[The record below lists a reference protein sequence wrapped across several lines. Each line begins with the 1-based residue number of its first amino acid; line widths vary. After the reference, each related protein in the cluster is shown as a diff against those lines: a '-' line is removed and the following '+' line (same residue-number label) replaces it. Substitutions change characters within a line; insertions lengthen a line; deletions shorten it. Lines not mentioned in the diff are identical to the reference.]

1 MKISIYLE
9 NNLLDTNED
18 SIIAL
23 TLCYSYVED
32 PTTIA
37 GDYSKTISIPGTV
50 NNNRIF
56 GHIWNIDR
64 EILNATDGSNTGV
77 HFNASKRTEAKIF
90 MDNDL
95 FKKGYVQLNTINKN
109 NGKISYEITFFSEL
123 CNMLHSIMDSS
134 LGTLEF
140 PGKLA
145 HIINSESLEK
155 NIKNIGPIIEN
166 STANLS
172 DYVKYGLSIDGVF
185 DNFNADKWLTWDTT
199 NKKYVIADIDNNG
212 TNYDTAM
219 LFEAPSNR
227 IRPYIKISSLLNQI
241 RDDYNSKN
249 DIKLSFNDPY
259 FFNSSNPYVS
269 KLVMSGK
276 TYDTDN
282 NQSGTTALSFDDFS
296 VSNNDTVTIKAKGEY
311 ADLNGVMDFSSLSVI
326 PHITL
331 EAMLAFNGVLNQ
343 NGYSQA
349 VSSAVYSYGRQFTV
363 NDSIVPLFFL
373 AQVNDDGTE
382 TGTIYNMYM
391 ENYVVSEHTNYNIY
405 LGQDKD
411 SHNTVITPLIYETT
425 RNTNTFE
432 LAFKNCVFRDT
443 QTYLDCSETPCRYVE
458 THVYDKK
465 YTNLSSEYGSP
476 EIDDYSTDNN
486 DKQGVTDFFP
496 FRFSYSNLKPGKYI
510 LKVRIKT
517 KPSYLKIRNYADYP
531 FGDDKINI
539 GVTSLTMRGRFNTKF
554 GVNELKNGNSQFIY
568 RNWQP
573 LQAFIANT
581 LEDTTVDTT
590 SGVNWSMSTGAGT
603 VPGSIVSFNDM
614 VDSETTQGDFLVNYT
629 KLFGLVYDSD
639 SVNDD
644 STIRICSRN
653 YYHRDYK
660 IIDWTDKID
669 YSQSFK
675 QVPLSFNTKYLTLNY
690 NPSES
695 YYAKKYSSTYDMEY
709 GTQLVDTGYEFNA
722 DSSAL
727 ISNQMFTQCI
737 PVKNEGLMRGI
748 APGFFDKDN
757 NERSPIDGQYSLLF
771 WDDTTFRPQIMVYDD
786 NEIFHNESIGGD
798 ENMCFVD
805 SSALKE
811 HGGLALHEKY
821 LNIPAPQA
829 LLSSSYGTVSTDL
842 GYPRSSFAGYT
853 VASYPSSG
861 TIYSGYWDNYIRSL
875 YDPNT
880 QIITA
885 YVYLKPVEV
894 LKFSFKNFIKIKDTL
909 WHPNKITDYNPLS
922 QKPVQVELVKVNDI
936 NAYTNSSIK
945 WYEYFRA
952 EFNVYSNDSTVQAA
966 ALLTPNTGGVVTGSS
981 ANQYYGN
988 YLYGTQWTQSFSYV
1002 QPYNG
1007 IDKIEAF
1014 YYDEFGVKQDCS
1026 EWFNI
1031 STLTFTC
1038 RKPVPSDI
1046 TVNIKVVESGVQY
1059 YSVSTLLENAKAT
1072 WVEPS
1077 QETTRLRQGSPLAVE
1092 LSSLFP
1098 NDESYKFNYCTVTE
1112 NSIDKTNEYFNKST
1126 MTVKISSISGNVVI
1140 NCSYLQFEDVLLPWI
1155 GSGNVS
1161 GNAAYFDTSVSI
1173 IPTNSHSYSI
1183 YCGGSY
1189 TGNDSN
1195 NYFPLIYAQGKVA
1208 DNSGSGIPSSYND
1221 VKCGIGM
1228 NSAQSF
1234 GQGFSYQYPSTAFDN
1249 FPVSHKF
1256 NINTES
1262 SKINYFRMNSGS
1274 NVFMQSYASDWYNV
1288 FALNERQVFKAA
1300 PSNSSF
1306 TSYVKKTT
1314 FKIFKKDDANAAT
1327 NMRLSF
1333 LELCPNDALTTTNRF
1348 TPMMHYFDYGY
1359 APCLYDAYTGEYLN
1373 AVYAQYLE
1381 YDLDDQSDI
1390 PVQWISSTA
1399 VLDGTS
1405 PTGSCYFNTNVFMEE
1420 TTDASVG
1427 FEINASLHY
1436 VNQETVT
1443 LFHTTPEIVEL
1454 DEEGRHILISNR
1466 VDVTNK
1472 TPTMYYGAYNA
1483 SNTEIPDYQM
1493 YTLQYGN
1500 MANDVRTRISI
1511 MPIKKAGEWTA
1522 AMKVQGKGTSGS
1534 SEQIIKTGH
1543 SNVFLFK
1550 NMNNNSAPQGIRLFS
1565 FAKFTGYGNTFK
1577 YTNNLVPVLHFTG
1590 TKEVTVSNEGIKAP
1604 IGYVPCLYDT
1614 ITGEYCYASGG
1625 KPTWG
1630 LRHNS

>member
-95 FKKGYVQLNTINKN
+95 FKKGYVQLNTINNN
-109 NGKISYEITFFSEL
+109 NGKISYEITFFSVL

-199 NKKYVIADIDNNG
+199 NKKYVIADIDNSG

-227 IRPYIKISSLLNQI
+227 IRPFIKISSLLNQI

-296 VSNNDTVTIKAKGEY
+296 VSNNDTVTIKAKGDY

-331 EAMLAFNGVLNQ
+331 EVMLAFNGVLNQ
-343 NGYSQA
+343 NSYRQA
-349 VSSAVYSYGRQFTV
+349 ITSAVYSSGRQFTV

-382 TGTIYNMYM
+382 TGTIYNMHM
-391 ENYVVSEHTNYNIY
+391 ENYTVSEHTNYNIY

-465 YTNLSSEYGSP
+465 YTNLLTEYISSE
-476 EIDDYSTDNN
+476 IDNYSTDNN

-496 FRFSYSNLKPGKYI
+496 FIFSYSNLKPGKYI

-517 KPSYLKIRNYADYP
+517 KPTYLKIRNYADYP

-539 GVTSLTMRGRFNTKF
+539 GVSSLTMRGRFNTKF
-554 GVNELKNGNSQFIY
+554 GANGLKNGNSQFIY

-581 LEDTTVDTT
+581 LEDTNVDTT

-709 GTQLVDTGYEFNA
+709 GTQLVDTGYEFNT

-811 HGGLALHEKY
+811 HGGLALYEKY

-829 LLSSSYGTVSTDL
+829 LLSSSYRTVSTDL

-861 TIYSGYWDNYIRSL
+861 TIYSGYWNNYIRSL

-966 ALLTPNTGGVVTGSS
+966 ALLTPNTGGIVTGSS

-1038 RKPVPSDI
+1038 RTPVPSDI

-1077 QETTRLRQGSPLAVE
+1077 QETTRLRQGSPLTVE

-1112 NSIDKTNEYFNKST
+1112 NSIDKTSEYFNKST

-1155 GSGNVS
+1155 GSGKPNMVTPTFDTGIKPLLNVGGYKIGCS
-1161 GNAAYFDTSVSI
+1161 YVETEAAYDVHKVIHAFGFGSNGKTCDYGLGFKGKHYSNNVLFYNCRPPQQANPTMTNPNVDVLMTYELCMNDKTRLQSMNVTSERDVQVMNYTNYSTSLPTSHANTVSNGSLEVFGDSNKESTIIGYSDLRLSYLELSEDSI
-1173 IPTNSHSYSI
+1173 IPYH
-1183 YCGGSY
+1183 
-1189 TGNDSN
+1189 
-1195 NYFPLIYAQGKVA
+1195 
-1208 DNSGSGIPSSYND
+1208 
-1221 VKCGIGM
+1221 
-1228 NSAQSF
+1228 
-1234 GQGFSYQYPSTAFDN
+1234 
-1249 FPVSHKF
+1249 
-1256 NINTES
+1256 
-1262 SKINYFRMNSGS
+1262 
-1274 NVFMQSYASDWYNV
+1274 
-1288 FALNERQVFKAA
+1288 
-1300 PSNSSF
+1300 
-1306 TSYVKKTT
+1306 
-1314 FKIFKKDDANAAT
+1314 
-1327 NMRLSF
+1327 
-1333 LELCPNDALTTTNRF
+1333 RF
-1348 TPMMHYFDYGY
+1348 IPMMHYFDSGY
-1359 APCLYDAYTGEYLN
+1359 EPCLYDVYTSKYLN
-1373 AVYAQYLE
+1373 ADFAGDLE

-1390 PVQWISSTA
+1390 PIQWIGSTA
-1399 VLDGTS
+1399 VLDGSST
-1405 PTGSCYFNTNVFMEE
+1405 TGSCYFNTNVSMEE

-1427 FEINASLHY
+1427 FEINASIHDPSPY
-1436 VNQETVT
+1436 VTYT

-1454 DEEGRHILISNR
+1454 DDVGGHIIISNR
-1466 VDVTNK
+1466 IDVINNK
-1472 TPTMYYGAYNA
+1472 PTMYYGVYNRNESMWEDPLLA
-1483 SNTEIPDYQM
+1483 S
-1493 YTLQYGN
+1493 YTMMELSYGE
-1500 MANDVRTRISI
+1500 MLHDEPTRISAV
-1511 MPIKKAGEWTA
+1511 PLQSGSVHTA
-1522 AMKVQGKGTSGS
+1522 AIKVQGNGTSGS
-1534 SEQIIKTGH
+1534 SERIIKTGQ

-1550 NMNNNSAPQGIRLFS
+1550 NMNNNSSAQGIRLFS
-1565 FAKFTGYGNTFK
+1565 FSKFKNNGNFA

-1590 TKEVTVSNEGIKAP
+1590 TKEETVSNEGIKAP
-1604 IGYVPCLYDT
+1604 LGYTPCLYDT
-1614 ITGEYCYASGG
+1614 ITGVYCYAEGG
-1625 KPTWG
+1625 KSTWG
-1630 LRHNS
+1630 FRHDS

>member
-64 EILNATDGSNTGV
+64 EILNATDNSNTGV

-95 FKKGYVQLNTINKN
+95 FKKGYVQLNTINKS

-155 NIKNIGPIIEN
+155 NINNIGPKIEN

-269 KLVMSGK
+269 KLVLSGK

-282 NQSGTTALSFDDFS
+282 NQSGTTVMSFDDFS
-296 VSNNDTVTIKAKGEY
+296 VTNNDTVTIKAKGDY
-311 ADLNGVMDFSSLSVI
+311 ADLNGVMDLSSLSVI

-331 EAMLAFNGVLNQ
+331 EVMLAFNGNLNL
-343 NGYSQA
+343 NSYRQA
-349 VSSAVYSYGRQFTV
+349 ISSAVYSSGRQFTV

-373 AQVNDDGTE
+373 AQVDDAGNE
-382 TGTIYNMYM
+382 TGTVYNMFM
-391 ENYVVSEHTNYNIY
+391 ERYVDSAHTSNDIY

-411 SHNTVITPLIYETT
+411 EYNTVITPLIYETT

-432 LAFKNCVFRDT
+432 LAFKNCVFRET
-443 QTYLDCSETPCRYVE
+443 QTYLDCSQTPCRYVE

-476 EIDDYSTDNN
+476 EIDNYSTDNN

-510 LKVRIKT
+510 LKVRMKKRPT
-517 KPSYLKIRNYADYP
+517 YLKIRNYADYT

-539 GVTSLTMRGRFNTKF
+539 GVTSITMRGRFNTKF
-554 GVNELKNGNSQFIY
+554 GANGLKNGNSRFIY

-581 LEDTTVDTT
+581 LDNTVVKTT

-603 VPGSIVSFNDM
+603 LPGSVVSFSDM

-639 SVNDD
+639 TVNDD
-644 STIRICSRN
+644 STIRVCSRN

-675 QVPLSFNTKYLTLNY
+675 QVPLSFSTKYLTLNY

-709 GTQLVDTGYEFNA
+709 GTQLVDTGYEFNT

-757 NERSPIDGQYSLLF
+757 NERSPINGQYSLLF
-771 WDDTTFRPQIMVYDD
+771 WDDTTFRPQILVYDD
-786 NEIFHNESIGGD
+786 NEIFHDESIGGD
-798 ENMCFVD
+798 ENMSFVD

-829 LLSSSYGTVSTDL
+829 LLSSSSGIVSTDL

-885 YVYLKPVEV
+885 YVYLKPIEV

-952 EFNVYSNDSTVQAA
+952 EFNVYSNDASIQAR
-966 ALLTPNTGGVVTGSS
+966 ALLTPNTGGVITGSS
-981 ANQYYGN
+981 ANQYYGT

-1014 YYDEFGVKQDCS
+1014 YYDEFNVKQDCS
-1026 EWFNI
+1026 DWFNI

-1038 RKPVPSDI
+1038 RTPVPSDI
-1046 TVNIKVVESGVQY
+1046 TVNIKVIESGVQY

-1077 QETTRLRQGSPLAVE
+1077 KETTRLRQGSSLAVE
-1092 LSSLFP
+1092 LSSLYP
-1098 NDESYKFNYCTVTE
+1098 NDESYKFSSCTVTE
-1112 NSIDKTNEYFNKST
+1112 NSIDKTSEYFNKST

-1155 GSGNVS
+1155 GSGPY
-1161 GNAAYFDTSVSI
+1161 GAPPAYFDTGIKPLLNVGGYKIGCSYLGKEFAADIHKVIHAFGFGSNDGRTCDYGLGFKGKQYSNNVLFYNCRPLQESNPKMTNPNVDVLMTYELCMNDKTRLQSMNITSERDVQVMNYTNYSTSQTTSHANTVSNESLNVFGESNKETGLIGYHDLRLSYLELSEDSI
-1173 IPTNSHSYSI
+1173 IPYH
-1183 YCGGSY
+1183 
-1189 TGNDSN
+1189 
-1195 NYFPLIYAQGKVA
+1195 
-1208 DNSGSGIPSSYND
+1208 
-1221 VKCGIGM
+1221 
-1228 NSAQSF
+1228 
-1234 GQGFSYQYPSTAFDN
+1234 
-1249 FPVSHKF
+1249 
-1256 NINTES
+1256 
-1262 SKINYFRMNSGS
+1262 
-1274 NVFMQSYASDWYNV
+1274 
-1288 FALNERQVFKAA
+1288 
-1300 PSNSSF
+1300 
-1306 TSYVKKTT
+1306 
-1314 FKIFKKDDANAAT
+1314 
-1327 NMRLSF
+1327 
-1333 LELCPNDALTTTNRF
+1333 RF
-1348 TPMMHYFDYGY
+1348 TPMMHYFDSGY

-1390 PVQWISSTA
+1390 PVQWIGSTA
-1399 VLDGTS
+1399 VLDGSS
-1405 PTGSCYFNTNVFMEE
+1405 PTGSCYFNTNVSMEE

-1427 FEINASLHY
+1427 FEINASIHDPSPY
-1436 VNQETVT
+1436 KTYT

-1454 DEEGRHILISNR
+1454 DEEGGHILISNR
-1466 VDVTNK
+1466 VDVINNK
-1472 TPTMYYGAYNA
+1472 PTMYYGVYNRNESISEDPLLA
-1483 SNTEIPDYQM
+1483 S
-1493 YTLQYGN
+1493 YTMMELSYGE
-1500 MANDVRTRISI
+1500 MLHDEPTRISAV
-1511 MPIKKAGEWTA
+1511 PIKSGSVRTA
-1522 AMKVQGKGTSGS
+1522 AIKVQGNGKSGS
-1534 SEQIIKTGH
+1534 REQRIIKTGQ

-1550 NMNNNSAPQGIRLFS
+1550 NMNNYSAQQGIRLFS
-1565 FAKFTGYGNTFK
+1565 FSKFKNNGTFA

-1590 TKEVTVSNEGIKAP
+1590 TKEETMSNEGIKAP
-1604 IGYVPCLYDT
+1604 LGYTPCLYDT
-1614 ITGEYCYASGG
+1614 ITGEYCYAEGG

-1630 LRHNS
+1630 FRHDS